1 MSFNALQG
9 KIDEIKTGS
18 DLSFYSLTGGANNKI
33 IGNNRL
39 YREGWLCNEDVY
51 AVVSRLASL
60 VSSLPI
66 KLMNGEEIADPAT
79 DEFAKFFYSEWNKK
93 RGLRAELHRVILN
106 VCVYGRAYTYK
117 KESEDEIIGFGKSEL
132 WTLNTK
138 FVNPCST
145 GNYDYFENPD
155 YYTLTNGSKQN
166 RIYPEELI
174 IVDNANLE
182 TSNFDEYI
190 SPMQSVFNTVTSENN
205 RSNAES
211 VMLSNRGIAGFISPK
226 ATSGDS
232 GLLGFNSKVMD
243 AIRTSFSK
251 LTGGS
256 EKFNKVEVVEKA
268 SEFTQLGMSASD
280 LKIVEMRLNHVRSI
294 CNAYNV
300 PSLLFNDYQSRT
312 HANYETALKAMYSDA
327 IIPLYKKWES
337 QFTKDFLISY
347 NKKNKTKY
355 SLKLSMDEIEA
366 LNRSVS
372 DVFRSLNPQIA
383 NRFLDNMSESDIKA
397 LLIDLGLTK

>member
-9 KIDEIKTGS
+9 KIEEIKNGS
-18 DLSFYSLTGGANNKI
+18 NLNFYSYTDIAGNKR
-33 IGNNRL
+33 IGNDKL
-39 YREGWLCNEDVY
+39 YKEGWLNNEDVY
-51 AVVSRLASL
+51 AVVSRLSSL

-66 KLMNGEEIADPAT
+66 KLMVGDEIADPAT
-79 DEFAKFFYSEWNKK
+79 DEFAQFFYSEWNKK
-93 RGLRAELHRVILN
+93 RGLSAELYRVVLN
-106 VCVYGRAYTYK
+106 LCVYGRSYTLK
-117 KESEDEIIGFGKSEL
+117 KDSEEGIIGFKKQEL

-138 FVNPCST
+138 SVCPSST
-145 GNYDYFENPD
+145 GNYNYFENPD
-155 YYTLTNGSKQN
+155 YYTLTNGSKQD
-166 RIYPEELI
+166 RLYAEELI
-174 IVDNANLE
+174 IIDNANLE
-182 TSNFDEYI
+182 TSNEDEYI
-190 SPMQSVFNTVTSENN
+190 SPMQSVFNTITAENN

-243 AIRTSFSK
+243 AIRASFAK

-256 EKFNKVEVVEKA
+256 EKFNKIEVVEKA

-280 LKIVEMRLNHVRSI
+280 LKIVEMRLNHVRSV

-300 PSLLFNDYQSRT
+300 PSILFNDYQSRT

-327 IIPLYKKWES
+327 VIPLYKKWES
-337 QFTKDFLISY
+337 QFTKDFLIPY
-347 NKKNKTKY
+347 NKKNQTKY
-355 SLKLSMDEIEA
+355 SIKLSMDEIEA
-366 LNRSVS
+366 LNRSVA
-372 DVFRSLNPQIA
+372 DVFQSLNPQIA
-383 NRFLDNMSESDIKA
+383 QRFMDNMSEADIKA

>member
-9 KIDEIKTGS
+9 KIDEIKAGN
-18 DLSFYSLTGGANNKI
+18 DLSFYSLNELSGNKI
-33 IGNNRL
+33 IGNDRL

-60 VSSLPI
+60 VSTLPI
-66 KLMNGEEIADPAT
+66 KLMDGDTIADPLK
-79 DEFAKFFYSEWNKK
+79 DEFAKFFYSQWNEK
-93 RGLRAELHRVILN
+93 RGLSAELYRIVMNLG
-106 VCVYGRAYTYK
+106 VYGRSYTLK
-117 KESEDEIIGFGKSEL
+117 KPEEGIIGFTNDEL

-138 FVNPCST
+138 HICPSNTS
-145 GNYDYFENPD
+145 NYDYFESPE
-155 YYTLTNGSKQN
+155 YYTFTNGSKQDKL
-166 RIYPEELI
+166 YPEELI

-182 TSNFDEYI
+182 SSYNDEFV
-190 SPMQSVFNTVTSENN
+190 SPMQSIFNTVTSENN

-232 GLLGFNSKVMD
+232 GLLGFSTKVLD
-243 AIRTSFSK
+243 SIRASFSK

-256 EKFNKVEVVEKA
+256 EKFNKIEVVEKA

-280 LKIVEMRLNHVRSI
+280 LKIVEMRLNHVRSV

-300 PSLLFNDYQSRT
+300 PSILFNDYQSRT
-312 HANYETALKAMYSDA
+312 HANYETALKAMYTDA
-327 IIPLYKKWES
+327 VIPMYKKWES

-347 NKKNKTKY
+347 NKANGKKY
-355 SLKLSMDEIEA
+355 TIKLSMDEIEA
-366 LNRSVS
+366 LNRSVA
-372 DVFRSLNPQIA
+372 DVFTSLNPQIA
-383 NRFLDNMSESDIKA
+383 GRFMDNMNEADIKA